1 MKGHSCNLAPIKC
14 GKKSIDTC
22 ASHSAPT
29 RSSTSYINTTF
40 SLSSRPLTHAIAIA
54 IAIAKFQRLGTRSI
68 LSHSLAK
75 VPDFSFIQQYCQIF
89 VSFILLSCSL
99 IFWFMHSFSH
109 SLLPDS
115 FFHSLFF
122 RICAEINNVLLLRLI
137 YSSRFF
143 IFVSMQPFKRAS

>member
-1 MKGHSCNLAPIKC
+1 MKGHSCNLAAIKW

-54 IAIAKFQRLGTRSI
+54 KFQRLGTRSI
-68 LSHSLAK
+68 LSHSLGK

-89 VSFILLSCSL
+89 VSFIDLLFCSL
-99 IFWFMHSFSH
+99 IFCFMHFFSH

-122 RICAEINNVLLLRLI
+122 RICAEINNVLLSRLI
-137 YSSRFF
+137 QSSRFFF
-143 IFVSMQPFKRAS
+143 IFVSMQ